1 MGGKHGT
8 DKAHK
13 AGDWLLAHPFTAY
26 GVTVGGRGDR
36 FHYSA
41 YYCSQAMLQLGG
53 HYWKSFFPPLVR
65 TLVANQTSNGS
76 WMPETGED
84 AMFGGAYTTA
94 LGVLALT
101 PPFQLL
107 PIYQR

>member
-1 MGGKHGT
+1 
-8 DKAHK
+8 
-13 AGDWLLAHPFTAY
+13 
-26 GVTVGGRGDR
+26 
-36 FHYSA
+36 
-41 YYCSQAMLQLGG
+41 LGG